1 MKTLRSNREALGIVF
16 LSIVVAIAGIV
27 WFGEKSHTLVIT
39 SETIPVLV
47 AHEHKD
53 LDSIIDLHHGEVV
66 GFESGTVVLDRD
78 VWINGF
84 KWEVE
89 NAPIETLHH
98 FIFTRADKP
107 AVLCPN
113 GFSANEEIL
122 VMGSDTFVNEFNF
135 PPEYGIFLPKGTPL
149 ELSAVLHNPLPP
161 FGPGG
166 TYENV
171 RLKLTLLLND
181 PGKTYNHVR
190 LVRLSAEDPACT
202 PRSSTFN
209 VPANTENFLK
219 KIDSPISS
227 YTFEK
232 DSQLLLVGAHAH
244 GWDGAGPIRVY
255 LNDELL
261 YEFTPQRVNENPW
274 SWATPSRLVSKAVKK
289 GDTISLTS
297 TYSNPHDKPLINEAM
312 GMIMIAFSEE

>member
-1 MKTLRSNREALGIVF
+1 MIFLLLVSAVGAILWHVEASRTLIIF
-16 LSIVVAIAGIV
+16 
-27 WFGEKSHTLVIT
+27 
-39 SETIPVLV
+39 SETIPIL
-47 AHEHKD
+47 APHEHQD
-53 LDSIIDLHHGEVV
+53 LDSIIDKHHGEMV
-66 GFESGTVVLDRD
+66 GFEDGTVVLDRD
-78 VWINGF
+78 IWINGF
-84 KWEVE
+84 RWEVE

-122 VMGSDTFVNEFNF
+122 VMGSDTYVQEFAF

-149 ELSAVLHNPLPP
+149 NLSAVLHNPLSP

-171 RLKLTLLLND
+171 RVKLTLSLND
-181 PGKTYNHVR
+181 SKKEYHPVR
-190 LVRLSAEDPACT
+190 MVRLSVEDPYCT

-209 VPANTENFLK
+209 VPANTENFEK
-219 KIDSPISS
+219 KIHSPISS

-232 DSQLLLVGAHAH
+232 DSRLLLVGAHAH
-244 GWDGAGPIRVY
+244 GWDGAGPIRVF
-255 LNDELL
+255 LNGTLL
-261 YEFTPQRVNENPW
+261 YEFTPQRINENPW
-274 SWATPSRLVSKAVKK
+274 SWATPSRLVDLKVKK

-297 TYSNPHDKPLINEAM
+297 TYSNPHDKPLVNEAM